1 MMTATL
7 SRQVSAPM
15 MSKRSRRNPFGDDT
29 PGEGGWLYAWA
40 WITLRARTLKWSRV
54 APDLGFSL
62 VGAGVE
68 PATTSL

>member
-40 WITLRARTLKWSRV
+40 WITLRARTQMVEV